1 MKIFSKIVN
10 LKKNKNT
17 LQFSYTLY
25 NVYVMFYYEIPW
37 LYQDVKVKI
46 VFFKSEHSS
55 RSENTGP
62 EEQNTFTTRKAF
74 FMPEQE

>member
-1 MKIFSKIVN
+1 
-10 LKKNKNT
+10 
-17 LQFSYTLY
+17 
-25 NVYVMFYYEIPW
+25 MFYYEIPW